1 MIGPSYFT
9 VRFDLCDWQCCR
21 KVLSLISV
29 KLVCEFKSFLFFYV
43 LSFFACLLCLMS
55 KLDNNFTVCEVLN
68 IFFLHALSMI
78 TSASNNYPMR
88 EKCANTEVFLVRIFP
103 YSDWIWRFTTEILV
117 YSPNTDQKKLLIWEV
132 FTQSQVA
139 VSILMLISIY

>member
-29 KLVCEFKSFLFFYV
+29 KLVCEFKSSLFFYV
-43 LSFFACLLCLMS
+43 LSFFVCLLCLMS

-68 IFFLHALSMI
+68 IFFLHALSMLQAYLI
-78 TSASNNYPMR
+78 FTQCGKSAQTRKFFWSAFSLIR
-88 EKCANTEVFLVRIFP
+88 TEYGDLLHKSSCTVRIRTRKNSLFGKF
-103 YSDWIWRFTTEILV
+103 SH
-117 YSPNTDQKKLLIWEV
+117 SPKLQYL
-132 FTQSQVA
+132 F
-139 VSILMLISIY
+139 